1 MVGNEQEPRFTEE
14 FSREGARLGPFGPT
28 GVWSDGELL
37 WLADES
43 QVIKAYRL
51 SSFRNRAEATGA
63 AELAPGRAILLPPS
77 HVARGLWSDRTTLW
91 VVEGVSGELRAYN
104 LADGRRMS
112 QLDITGIE
120 GDPWDIWSN
129 GVTLWVSGWSDAGR
143 PQVLAY
149 YLAGGRRD
157 PARDLPLLQ
166 VASDGLASLPAEVR
180 GLWSDGERMWVSDGQ
195 SQVWVYCLNA
205 NASCHTE
212 DGTLRRDRVLTRRVA
227 NLLTRDEDRDIVP
240 ASNIRTYTIW
250 SDGETLWRM
259 NNASTPPTF
268 EAHSLSTGADIG
280 RDVVLTSAN
289 AHPIGVWGNDSTIWV
304 SDYQD
309 DKLYAYDRTNGTSYD
324 ETRNIDLAGGND
336 NPRDI
341 WGNDSTIWVADGR
354 AKKLYAYHLAAG
366 DDFGGRDESSEFDLA
381 PGNDRPIGLWSDG
394 NTIWV
399 IDNTDDVAYAYA
411 LAGGARR
418 PAKDLSLVVYLGDFG
433 SPAFFDGPLGIWSD
447 GTERFWVS
455 YATNVATS
463 IYAYRAHSDLFE

>member
-1 MVGNEQEPRFTEE
+1 MCVGNPNKNPVFTEE

-195 SQVWVYCLNA
+195 VPGLGLLPQRQRELPHRGR
-205 NASCHTE
+205 NASPRPGL
-212 DGTLRRDRVLTRRVA
+212 DPPRRQPADPGRR
-227 NLLTRDEDRDIVP
+227 T
-240 ASNIRTYTIW
+240 
-250 SDGETLWRM
+250 
-259 NNASTPPTF
+259 
-268 EAHSLSTGADIG
+268 
-280 RDVVLTSAN
+280 
-289 AHPIGVWGNDSTIWV
+289 
-304 SDYQD
+304 
-309 DKLYAYDRTNGTSYD
+309 GTSFPLQQQS
-324 ETRNIDLAGGND
+324 ERIPSGPTAKRFSGG
-336 NPRDI
+336 
-341 WGNDSTIWVADGR
+341 
-354 AKKLYAYHLAAG
+354 
-366 DDFGGRDESSEFDLA
+366 
-381 PGNDRPIGLWSDG
+381 
-394 NTIWV
+394 
-399 IDNTDDVAYAYA
+399 
-411 LAGGARR
+411 
-418 PAKDLSLVVYLGDFG
+418 
-433 SPAFFDGPLGIWSD
+433 
-447 GTERFWVS
+447 
-455 YATNVATS
+455 
-463 IYAYRAHSDLFE
+463 